1 MTNPPS
7 PRIALLS
14 DVVDMR
20 FLVPAFERACPGIAL
35 RTGTDLG
42 PLDEIDVAVCWFA
55 PKGLTARMPN
65 LKLVQSLAAGVD
77 HLFADPALPRGVPLC
92 RVVDHTMAA
101 GMNAYV
107 SWAVIQQHRRMRG
120 YLASAAAGRWE
131 EQPITSPRHH
141 RVGIAGM
148 GELGTACAR
157 ALAAI
162 GYDVRGWSR
171 SAKTGLPEGVT
182 SFHGASQLGEFLSG
196 CDTLVCLLP
205 LTDETR
211 GFLDAKL
218 FAQLPRGAH
227 LVNVGRGGHLVEA
240 DLLAAIGSGQL
251 GAATLDTFVKE
262 PLPADH
268 PFWGHPKILV
278 TPHVATRTDP
288 RVIAEQTLANL
299 ADVVAGRRPRLLVD
313 LQRGY

>member
-1 MTNPPS
+1 MTKPTS

-20 FLVPAFERACPGIAL
+20 FLTPAFERACPGIEL
-35 RTGTDLG
+35 RTGTTLG
-42 PLDEIDVAVCWFA
+42 PLDEIDAAVCWFA
-55 PKGLTARMPN
+55 TPGLTARMPN

-77 HLFADPALPRGVPLC
+77 HLLADPALPRLVPLC
-92 RVVDHTMAA
+92 RVVDTTMAA

-107 SWAVIQQHRRMRG
+107 SWAVIQQHRRMGG

-131 EQPITSPRHH
+131 EQPISSPRNH

-148 GELGTACAR
+148 GELGTACAQ

-171 SAKTGLPEGVT
+171 SAKASLPEGVT
-182 SFHGASQLGEFLSG
+182 GFHGAAQLSDFLAG

-211 GFLDAKL
+211 GFLNAKV
-218 FAQLPRGAH
+218 FDQLPRGAH

-240 DLLAAIGSGQL
+240 DLLAALEGGQL
-251 GAATLDTFVKE
+251 AAATLDTFAKE
-262 PLPADH
+262 PLPASH
-268 PFWGHPKILV
+268 PFWEHPKILV

-288 RVIAEQTLANL
+288 RVIAEQTLANF